1 MPNVSYILVV
11 KHIISKDYEIS
22 KLIKGIQL
30 PFDISHTP
38 SPFPYIYIM
47 KSIIAAVAAFAI
59 AAVSA
64 QSTPVSITS
73 PLTGTVYTA
82 GGQALI
88 TWTNPTVPTLGQIQ
102 LAKGPA
108 TALQPVG
115 QVATNVQTS
124 DGKYTWTI
132 PADTPA
138 GTDYAFELGTSP
150 NIAYSGFFTIKAGS
164 GTSSNSTSSGA
175 ASSGSAP
182 SGGAAA
188 SGSSPSAS
196 GSASSPS
203 GSAAASGSAAPSS
216 SAKSGASAIKAGV
229 IGAGVAAGAAVLL
242 F

>member
-1 MPNVSYILVV
+1 
-11 KHIISKDYEIS
+11 
-22 KLIKGIQL
+22 
-30 PFDISHTP
+30 
-38 SPFPYIYIM
+38 M

-64 QSTPVSITS
+64 QTTPVSITS

-88 TWTNPTVPTLGQIQ
+88 TWTNPTTPTLGQIQ

-115 QVATNVQTS
+115 QVASNVQTS

-150 NIAYSGFFTIKAGS
+150 NIAYSGFFTINAAS
-164 GTSSNSTSSGA
+164 GGSSNSTGSGSSSSGA
-175 ASSGSAP
+175 AGASASGS
-182 SGGAAA
+182 AAA
-188 SGSSPSAS
+188 SGSSPSATGS

-203 GSAAASGSAAPSS
+203 GSAAASGSAAPSG

-229 IGAGVAAGAAVLL
+229 IGAGVAASAAVLL

>member
-1 MPNVSYILVV
+1 
-11 KHIISKDYEIS
+11 
-22 KLIKGIQL
+22 
-30 PFDISHTP
+30 
-38 SPFPYIYIM
+38 M
-47 KSIIAAVAAFAI
+47 KSIIAAVAAFAV

-64 QSTPVSITS
+64 QTTPPVSITS

-82 GGQALI
+82 GGQAI
-88 TWTNPTVPTLGQIQ
+88 ISWINPSVPTLAQIQ

-150 NIAYSGFFTIKAGS
+150 NIAYSGFFTIKGGS
-164 GTSSNSTSSGA
+164 GSASNST
-175 ASSGSAP
+175 AS
-182 SGGAAA
+182 GAAA
-188 SGSSPSAS
+188 SGAAPSGAAASGAGSAAASSLAPAAS
-196 GSASSPS
+196 GSPSSGSPS
-203 GSAAASGSAAPSS
+203 SGSPSSGSAASGSAASAAAPSS
-216 SAKSGASAIKAGV
+216 SVKSGASKVKAGV
-229 IGAGVAAGAAVLL
+229 IGAGVAAGTAALL